1 MINLT
6 ISTDGLKI
14 RTTGDGIRVRDA
26 ECHQAESIDAATFVG
41 RTSEHV
47 VSLALTRAQAIA
59 LMDDLRSQIDYSDRA
74 QDAVAVAMFTP

>member
-6 ISTDGLKI
+6 LSTDGLKV
-14 RTTGDGIRVRDA
+14 RTTSDGIRVRDA
-26 ECHQAESIDAATFVG
+26 ECHRAEGIDAATFVG

-59 LMDDLRSQIDYSDRA
+59 LMDDIRSQISYDEAEDV
-74 QDAVAVAMFTP
+74 VARAMFGS